1 MTVQLIKHT
10 VKLYCPYE
18 KWIFKG
24 KLLEIV
30 SDLNYLGTVFNYN
43 GSFSLNQKTLANKG
57 LRALNVLLNKTRQYD
72 LKPSVMCDLFDAFAS
87 STLN

>member
-1 MTVQLIKHT
+1 MDI
-10 VKLYCPYE
+10 
-18 KWIFKG
+18 
-24 KLLEIV
+24 LL
-30 SDLNYLGTVFNYN
+30 LTKNN
-43 GSFSLNQKTLANKG
+43 LANKG